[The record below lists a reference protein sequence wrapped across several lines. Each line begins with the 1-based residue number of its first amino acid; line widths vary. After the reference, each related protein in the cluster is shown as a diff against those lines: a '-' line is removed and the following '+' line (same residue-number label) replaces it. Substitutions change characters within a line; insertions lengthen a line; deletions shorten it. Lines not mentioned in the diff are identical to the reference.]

1 MDCLAGCLDESF
13 AITGGSAFTNSR
25 RPSVAVSVVICA
37 LAGRGA
43 PNTPLSTN
51 ESTRTLLRFRGICRS
66 FLRLGEGI
74 GRKTRCAELV
84 DSDRAMSRRLLH
96 LRSSG
101 LLTSIAKC
109 CTCEA
114 TLLTLPAIIAGLPA
128 GQGHSARHFLAPM
141 CLFRQ
146 PRPNP
151 AFRPLNRPPAWPAPV
166 SACQHGL

>member
-1 MDCLAGCLDESF
+1 MDCLAGCRGESL
-13 AITGGSAFTNSR
+13 AITGGSEFTNSR

-37 LAGRGA
+37 LADRGA
-43 PNTPLSTN
+43 PRTPLNTN
-51 ESTRTLLRFRGICRS
+51 ESNRTLLRFRGICRS

-74 GRKTRCAELV
+74 GSKTRCAELV
-84 DSDRAMSRRLLH
+84 DSDRAMSRRVLH

-114 TLLTLPAIIAGLPA
+114 TLPTLPAIIARLPA
-128 GQGHSARHFLAPM
+128 GQGHSARHFLGPM

-146 PRPNP
+146 PRPNL
-151 AFRPLNRPPAWPAPV
+151 AFRPPNRLPASPVPV